1 MLTISLK
8 SSELP
13 GGGAAKM
20 MFTSYRM
27 KLCADI
33 IMQVQNTQYLTW
45 CTYLLSLHSCR
56 VLHDIFCAPDRQ
68 HLCHRKASYLS
79 ELKTNHT
86 LHLSFQ

>member
-1 MLTISLK
+1 MLTVSLT

-13 GGGAAKM
+13 GGGAANA
-20 MFTSYRM
+20 FY
-27 KLCADI
+27 
-33 IMQVQNTQYLTW
+33 IMQNEAKCRHTAQNMHYLTW
-45 CTYLLSLHSCR
+45 CTYLLLLYSCR
-56 VLHDIFCAPDRQ
+56 VLHDIFCAPDCQ